1 MTSFRC
7 WYPTLFEK
15 VQDVGDQKAK
25 HRHQHLKV
33 VANTFRHQHQCGLVG
48 FFETKTGFYCYVK
61 DQSAKHSNCLI
72 DGKGRT
78 RKDGGPKYQAEL
90 KSKLYSFF
98 KSYNDELFE
107 WIGED
112 FGWNTNI

>member
-1 MTSFRC
+1 MFVTKTAKTVTNISKLS
-7 WYPTLFEK
+7 PTYF
-15 VQDVGDQKAK
+15 VSNI
-25 HRHQHLKV
+25 RHQHRCSLI
-33 VANTFRHQHQCGLVG
+33 G
-48 FFETKTGFYCYVK
+48 FFETKQGFYCYVK